1 MNLFKKR
8 MESTQS
14 VQGGPKS
21 KMQEAVEHRREQGRG
36 PLDEWDMFANVM
48 ATRNQ
53 LPANHPSHLNLQQV
67 TEMTGQEVHR
77 TTNLPLPSSFSVED
91 SSGHASTS
99 GGWYERGGVMTQ
111 KPTEFK
117 MKKNYIEGAL
127 GEITRNENT
136 DGFRKLVR
144 TVAHE
149 MTHVGQRGDQAFMT
163 TTTSPQRE
171 MLAYGGEITRHP
183 SLPAL
188 QGKQLSSTVRK
199 FEKYSSQLG
208 RPMTPDET
216 RLKSS
221 VQTQAK
227 TGKGVGN

>member
-1 MNLFKKR
+1 
-8 MESTQS
+8 
-14 VQGGPKS
+14 
-21 KMQEAVEHRREQGRG
+21 MQEAVEHRREQGRG

-53 LPANHPSHLNLQQV
+53 LPSNHPSHLNLQQV
-67 TEMTGQEVHR
+67 TEMTSQEVHR
-77 TTNLPLPSSFSVED
+77 TTNLPLPDTFAVRDE
-91 SSGHASTS
+91 SGHASTS
-99 GGWYERGGVMTQ
+99 GGWMERGGTMSYKPITMT
-111 KPTEFK
+111 
-117 MKKNYIEGAL
+117 MKQGYGDKAL
-127 GEITRNENT
+127 SEITRNENT

-149 MTHVGQRGDQAFMT
+149 MTHVGQRRDQAFMT
-163 TTTSPQRE
+163 TSTSPQRE
-171 MLAYGGEITRHP
+171 IAAYGGEITQHP

-221 VQTQAK
+221 VQTQAQS
-227 TGKGVGN
+227 GKGIGK